1 MKNLICY
8 ISIICMLMPA
18 CKKKTSYHIPQYAE
32 EGSDSVACGQETNEN
47 TESASPQKQ
56 SYFVQKKEL
65 ANDYGWIVYIDG
77 KFNPNDSCYS
87 DFKLYIEDQQ
97 TQEERIFMESIDG
110 QEAKLPIRDTERSYR
125 TVETIKEVHLLS
137 SKRMFILEEGL
148 WHKEALIVDIE
159 SLSIIKEIPSFDE
172 FTGFTWDGLEFK
184 TIDAGTM
191 EHTRIFTRRYN
202 HEGELVYEDET
213 IIKYDNPNPVIPK
226 ETNTLSNKIKE
237 YTSNLPINAEKI
249 AEGYDW
255 IVYKQEMPDDDE
267 WCDAV
272 KLYIENKN
280 SHKLYLLLETSCGSQ
295 ESTGIDVLNEET
307 NKYEYQSDFF
317 YGYWEEVEVLSPS
330 RIFIGISDARH
341 INCSIIDLETF
352 SAIYIGAFRWGLSVT
367 HENGQTYLDH
377 SSCNQRLGKYQFWS
391 SRYDIYGN
399 LLHEEVK
406 TILYPPDYQIE
417 GDCW

>member
-1 MKNLICY
+1 
-8 ISIICMLMPA
+8 MLMPA

-97 TQEERIFMESIDG
+97 THEQRIIKESQDIFH
-110 QEAKLPIRDTERSYR
+110 EIE
-125 TVETIKEVHLLS
+125 EVHLLS
-137 SKRMFILEEGL
+137 SKRIFILENILGEL
-148 WHKEALIVDIE
+148 AYIVDIE
-159 SLSIIKEIPSFDE
+159 SLSIIKEISSFDE
-172 FTGFTWDGLEFK
+172 FTGFTRDGLEFK

-352 SAIYIGAFRWGLSVT
+352 SAIYIGAFRWGVSVT

-399 LLHEEVK
+399 LLHEEVT